1 MSGMGGKPGWRQA
14 PGWLKLVLILS
25 LSANVAVAGVV
36 GGNAMRH
43 RQDVPLSRMT
53 HNEPGLDRRQTRI
66 LHMVPDQRRSEAR
79 EILLGR
85 QDEYMAARVTM
96 SAAQQTFT
104 DAILVLHGGSVV
116 FERYE
121 GFMAPDDRHL
131 LMSVSKS
138 VVSTLCGILIGRGE
152 LHPEDVV
159 PDHVDELAGTAWHDC
174 TIRQLLPDPGR
185 RIPDMRRPS
194 SKSGNRSW
202 TGRPPCPGRARL
214 CSPATSA
221 RPRGS

>member
-104 DAILVLHGGSVV
+104 DAIRQDPLDPDRLTAALA
-116 FERYE
+116 ERQAASGQIWGIGYE
-121 GFMAPDDRHL
+121 QM
-131 LMSVSKS
+131 VE
-138 VVSTLCGILIGRGE
+138 I
-152 LHPEDVV
+152 
-159 PDHVDELAGTAWHDC
+159 
-174 TIRQLLPDPGR
+174 
-185 RIPDMRRPS
+185 
-194 SKSGNRSW
+194 
-202 TGRPPCPGRARL
+202 ARL
-214 CSPATSA
+214 LNAAERIEMAT
-221 RPRGS
+221 RLEERTRRWMERQKRRGR